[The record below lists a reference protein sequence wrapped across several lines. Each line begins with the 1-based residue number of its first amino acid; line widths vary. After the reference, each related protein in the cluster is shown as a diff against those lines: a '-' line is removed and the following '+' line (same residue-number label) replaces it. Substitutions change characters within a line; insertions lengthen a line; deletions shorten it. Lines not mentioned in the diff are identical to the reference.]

1 MTTYEGS
8 VSKKIIHH
16 RCFKLKI
23 LKNKTIKKDILYRW
37 FLNKFID
44 ENNLTGMS
52 KIASFEYVKRMN
64 KEVLSCCHDSGTKK
78 KRQKTENKH
87 PHLTLSLLK
96 VKQQFAL
103 YSK

>member
-1 MTTYEGS
+1 MTTYGGS
-8 VSKKIIHH
+8 LSKEIIHH
-16 RCFKLKI
+16 GCFKLKI

-44 ENNLTGMS
+44 ENNLTGMR

-78 KRQKTENKH
+78 NKKQKTSTRMTYK
-87 PHLTLSLLK
+87 LLK

-103 YSK
+103 YNK

>member
-1 MTTYEGS
+1 M
-8 VSKKIIHH
+8 
-16 RCFKLKI
+16 
-23 LKNKTIKKDILYRW
+23 YRW

-78 KRQKTENKH
+78 KTKNR
-87 PHLTLSLLK
+87 
-96 VKQQFAL
+96 KQAPAL
-103 YSK
+103 YTFTFKSEAAVRSL

>member
-44 ENNLTGMS
+44 ENNLTGMR

-64 KEVLSCCHDSGTKK
+64 KEVLSFFHDSGTKK
-78 KRQKTENKH
+78 NKKPKNKH
-87 PHLTLSLLK
+87 PHDLQAFKSEAAVRSL
-96 VKQQFAL
+96 
-103 YSK
+103 

>member
-1 MTTYEGS
+1 M
-8 VSKKIIHH
+8 
-16 RCFKLKI
+16 
-23 LKNKTIKKDILYRW
+23 KKDILYRW

-44 ENNLTGMS
+44 ENNLTGMR

-64 KEVLSCCHDSGTKK
+64 KEVLSCCHDSGTTT
-78 KRQKTENKH
+78 KTKNKH
-87 PHLTLSLLK
+87 PHDLQTLK

>member
-23 LKNKTIKKDILYRW
+23 LKNKTIKKDILYWW

-44 ENNLTGMS
+44 DNNLTGMR

-64 KEVLSCCHDSGTKK
+64 KEVLSFFHDSGTKK
-78 KRQKTENKH
+78 TKNQKTSTRMTYK
-87 PHLTLSLLK
+87 LLK

-103 YSK
+103 YNK

>member
-44 ENNLTGMS
+44 ENNLTGMRE
-52 KIASFEYVKRMN
+52 IASFEYVKRMN

-78 KRQKTENKH
+78 TKNKH
-87 PHLTLSLLK
+87 PHDLQAFKSEAAVRSL
-96 VKQQFAL
+96 
-103 YSK
+103 